1 MHVLILG
8 NKVSSI
14 LHVVMKQRKQL
25 LTILINTN
33 GRKNKCLENCIFM
46 QVDKSSLPTFS

>member
-14 LHVVMKQRKQL
+14 LHETKKAITHNLDKYKWSEKQMPGKLHFYAR
-25 LTILINTN
+25 
-33 GRKNKCLENCIFM
+33 
-46 QVDKSSLPTFS
+46 QVDKCSLPTFS

>member
-14 LHVVMKQRKQL
+14 PRSNETKKAITHNLDKYKWSEKQMPGKLHFYASRQ
-25 LTILINTN
+25 I
-33 GRKNKCLENCIFM
+33 
-46 QVDKSSLPTFS
+46 